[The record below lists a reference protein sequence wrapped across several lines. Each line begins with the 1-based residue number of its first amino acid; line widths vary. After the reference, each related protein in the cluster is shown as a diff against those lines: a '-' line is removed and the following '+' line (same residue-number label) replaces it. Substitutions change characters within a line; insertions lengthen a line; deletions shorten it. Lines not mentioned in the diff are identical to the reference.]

1 MDSKAEQFDFCI
13 IGGGTAGCVLAN
25 RLSEN
30 GRHRVV
36 LLEAGPRDW
45 HPFIHI
51 PATCLFLQSNPTFNW
66 LLQSE
71 PEHNANGRR
80 FKLSQGKGLGGSSSI
95 NGMLH
100 VRGAP
105 ADFDIW
111 AQSGC
116 TGWSYDDV
124 LPFYRKAESYQGG
137 EDHEHGRDGPHSVSD
152 FLAVHPLTKAFVDA
166 ADEIGV
172 PFNADMNGARR
183 EGVAYYQQNRK
194 GRFRAQPAQTYLR
207 QARRRANLDIRTE
220 AIVTR
225 IMFDGARAVG
235 VEYRQGGAL
244 RTLRVNREVI
254 IAAGALKSP
263 HLLQLSGIGDPAHLS
278 SLGIPLRAAAP
289 GVGQNL
295 SDHFQVRVGHR
306 VQGVITLNERTRG
319 WPLIKEVLNYTFRG
333 KGMLTMGAGTAAL
346 FANSRDG
353 LEQADM
359 QLIFA
364 PGSFAAPGVLETLP
378 GMTIGC
384 WPSRPESRGTVLAAS
399 ADPMQQPAIRLNY
412 LSAQEDE
419 RLVIA
424 GTRLIRKLFAAP
436 ALARWSAGETFPG
449 PQLETDTEIL
459 DFARERASS
468 GLHFAGTCRMGGED
482 AVLDPKL
489 RVRVVSALRVVDAS
503 AMPGT
508 TIGNT
513 NATVVMVAEKAAAM
527 ILESIAA

>member
-1 MDSKAEQFDFCI
+1 MPAGGFLPGLGHFLPGAAAVAQVGVAEVAVFHDPGGAGVGGIVVVTLKKITVGGDEQVVGI
-13 IGGGTAGCVLAN
+13 AHVVRGGG
-25 RLSEN
+25 
-30 GRHRVV
+30 
-36 LLEAGPRDW
+36 
-45 HPFIHI
+45 
-51 PATCLFLQSNPTFNW
+51 
-66 LLQSE
+66 E
-71 PEHNANGRR
+71 PG
-80 FKLSQGKGLGGSSSI
+80 
-95 NGMLH
+95 
-100 VRGAP
+100 
-105 ADFDIW
+105 
-111 AQSGC
+111 
-116 TGWSYDDV
+116 
-124 LPFYRKAESYQGG
+124 
-137 EDHEHGRDGPHSVSD
+137 
-152 FLAVHPLTKAFVDA
+152 
-166 ADEIGV
+166 
-172 PFNADMNGARR
+172 
-183 EGVAYYQQNRK
+183 
-194 GRFRAQPAQTYLR
+194 
-207 QARRRANLDIRTE
+207 
-220 AIVTR
+220 
-225 IMFDGARAVG
+225 AVG
-235 VEYRQGGAL
+235 VHAQGEAAHVGVAVGAGL
-244 RTLRVNREVI
+244 ADALAVSIVGAGDDVAAVTGADVRTAVAVGKMPLP
-254 IAAGALKSP
+254 AGR
-263 HLLQLSGIGDPAHLS
+263 AH
-278 SLGIPLRAAAP
+278 
-289 GVGQNL
+289 
-295 SDHFQVRVGHR
+295 HR

-346 FANSRDG
+346 FAKSRDG

-384 WPSRPESRGTVLAAS
+384 WPSRPQSRGTVLAVS
-399 ADPMQQPAIRLNY
+399 TDPMQQPAIHLNY

-489 RVRVVSALRVVDAS
+489 RVRGVSALRVVDAS